1 MTKRDISLI
10 AVFLLIFILFFFIFN
25 NKADVKS
32 SKALVVYENQV
43 LAEIELSKDNEYCF
57 GISKKDFKPEFY
69 ERKDFKTEAYSAYN
83 IIQVEQGRV
92 RVKEA
97 SCPDKL
103 CAQMQP
109 ISREEEMIVCL
120 PHKFY
125 IKLSGQKEG
134 GLDAISE

>member
-10 AVFLLIFILFFFIFN
+10 VVSLLIFVSFFFIFN
-25 NKADVKS
+25 NKADVRS
-32 SKALVVYENQV
+32 AEALIVYKDQV
-43 LAEIELSKDNEYCF
+43 LSKIDLSKDNEYCF

-69 ERKDFKTEAYSAYN
+69 ERKDFKTEAYSAFN